1 MTKLATTLQSECNE
15 TLELVRIHRA
25 IFDLLGRYKRG
36 RTFNQ
41 LVAAIKAD
49 PADVAIVLRRLRT
62 NEHLTTTLRPVRNG
76 EYSSHYI
83 QNSPDPERSRSSR
96 STGARRRWSWIRFA
110 SDGPLTKVDSP
121 RACTSSRSR
130 ARATSRPNPLPS
142 R

>member
-83 QNSPDPERSRSSR
+83 QNSPDPERSACVCP
-96 STGARRRWSWIRFA
+96 TCGETY
-110 SDGPLTKVDSP
+110 DGDGRELCVE
-121 RACTSSRSR
+121 CTEC
-130 ARATSRPNPLPS
+130 AG
-142 R
+142 